1 MEHTNINISSES
13 GSEAADADADAD
25 VVGSWP
31 EKNVLD
37 IFQSKSFP
45 LFVTVFYFNVRS
57 RRLM

>member
-13 GSEAADADADAD
+13 GSEAADADAD